1 MAFPAGE
8 GRASAFAGSKRLCL
22 CIDTGKKTGGI
33 RNKNGTGSRAHTG
46 TRKTHLEMIP
56 VHVPKIVSAGAAL
69 RSSTVRDPSIDNYI
83 NTRLIVRTN
92 QPLTNMMNDLS
103 PTLTALPF
111 VRNILNVFWMMN
123 PI

>member
-33 RNKNGTGSRAHTG
+33 RDKNGTRAHTG

-69 RSSTVRDPSIDNYI
+69 RSRNRVEGAWVRHGSG
-83 NTRLIVRTN
+83 
-92 QPLTNMMNDLS
+92 
-103 PTLTALPF
+103 F
-111 VRNILNVFWMMN
+111 
-123 PI
+123 